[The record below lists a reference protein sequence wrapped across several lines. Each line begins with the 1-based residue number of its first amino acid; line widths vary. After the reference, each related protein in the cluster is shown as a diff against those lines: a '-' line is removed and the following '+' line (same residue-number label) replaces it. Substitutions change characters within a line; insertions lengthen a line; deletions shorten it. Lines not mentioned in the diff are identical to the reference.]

1 MRLSP
6 SRSVLG
12 MATLVIMAG
21 LSPLAAQQQPSAA
34 SSAMSE
40 PRPNF
45 HSLTRKA
52 HLDQRLSFLG
62 TTPFGDGRE
71 VWKGHRAENRDIALI
86 SSVQQ
91 REMLPFAV
99 KASIPRSSRSRPK
112 ARQRGRDF

>member
-40 PRPNF
+40 PRV
-45 HSLTRKA
+45 LTGKERLGEKWT
-52 HLDQRLSFLG
+52 DEQRIDNCKVPVDKRGS
-62 TTPFGDGRE
+62 
-71 VWKGHRAENRDIALI
+71 K
-86 SSVQQ
+86 Q
-91 REMLPFAV
+91 RSAICPQV
-99 KASIPRSSRSRPK
+99 PT
-112 ARQRGRDF
+112 G